1 MKRIQI
7 LLEPI
12 ERQALKQLA
21 DEANTSMSNIV
32 RELLRERVKQHRRA
46 KLRQAAQLMAD
57 EYRSNPDLTAFSALN
72 GDEILDAPRRNNDKI
87 RL

>member
-1 MKRIQI
+1 MERIQI

-32 RELLRERVKQHRRA
+32 RGLLRERVKEHRRA
-46 KLRQAAQLMAD
+46 KLRQAALLMAD
-57 EYRSNPDLTAFSALN
+57 EYRSDPDLTAFSALE
-72 GDEILDAPRRNNDKI
+72 GEEFLDAPR
-87 RL
+87 